1 MTLMAAGKQQGD
13 SRALFTESG
22 VGKFILTSVLIL
34 LYMEAQIC
42 SRSRAQV
49 FHTDRPVNNLFSF
62 FAGLLSREWR
72 GKKLRTVV
80 NIVKSLTVRKER
92 L

>member
-13 SRALFTESG
+13 SSTLFTESG

-49 FHTDRPVNNLFSF
+49 FHTDRPVNNLFNF
-62 FAGLLSREWR
+62 FLLVCLAANGEENNCGPLSI
-72 GKKLRTVV
+72 L
-80 NIVKSLTVRKER
+80 
-92 L
+92 